1 MIPWHV
7 LIFWP
12 SHSQAYRPCPTC
24 AEKGM
29 RYVRQGQTLYVALPA
44 PVQPRP
50 SSRDLVPCAE
60 PCDPHRDEVVFKKN
74 PAGGYYGEDDD

>member
-1 MIPWHV
+1 MMPWHV

-44 PVQPRP
+44 PV
-50 SSRDLVPCAE
+50 
-60 PCDPHRDEVVFKKN
+60 
-74 PAGGYYGEDDD
+74 